1 MRDRSASIVVV
12 GLSHRTAPV
21 EVRERFAAASE
32 ALPLLLARLAARS
45 EIAETLFLSTCNRV
59 EVFARA
65 RAPMPE
71 TAFHAVREVL
81 RDHAALSSH
90 EELSGYL
97 YERDGEEAVRHI
109 FRVTASLESMVLGE
123 PQILGQVKEAYDL
136 AVEAGTLGNLLGRC
150 VTRAFSVAKRV
161 RTETALGAGTVS
173 ISSVAVDLARSIF
186 GDLTGHSVLLVGAG
200 EMAEAAAKS
209 LGKGARSVRVCNRNF
224 ERAAQL
230 AQTFGGT
237 AAPLANLEEEL
248 VLSDVVVVSTASRDF
263 VITRDLVKR
272 AMKRR
277 RGRTLFIVDISVPRN
292 VDPEAHDVDNVFVY
306 NVDDLESQVAEGLRA
321 RQGEAAAA
329 EAIVAAELD
338 EWRTWTRGLDVQ
350 PTIVGLRAKARA
362 AMLGELDRSLAGKL
376 RHLGEP
382 ERAALAQMVDSAVN
396 KLLHG
401 PTARLKSGDSAE
413 LVAAARALFDLRDD
427 DPPTDGPKAH
437 GEPTT
442 ERPPPPRSDEEQAV
456 H

>member
-1 MRDRSASIVVV
+1 MSARPSGPDRDASIVVV
-12 GLSHRTAPV
+12 GLSHKTAPV
-21 EVRERFAAASE
+21 DVRERFAAGSD
-32 ALPLLLARLAARS
+32 ALPALLARLSARP

-65 RAPMPE
+65 SGAAPDA
-71 TAFHAVREVL
+71 AFHAVREVL
-81 RDHAALSSH
+81 REHAAVSTH
-90 EELSGYL
+90 DELGGYL

-136 AVEAGTLGNLLGRC
+136 AVEAGTLGSLLGRC

-186 GDLTGHSVLLVGAG
+186 SDLEGHSVLLVGAG

-209 LGKGARSVRVCNRNF
+209 LGKGARSIRVCNRSF

-230 AQTFGGT
+230 AQTFGGS
-237 AAPLANLEEEL
+237 AAPLEQLEEEL
-248 VLSDVVVVSTASRDF
+248 VLSDVVVVSTASRSF
-263 VITRDLVKR
+263 VITRDLVR
-272 AMKRR
+272 RVMKRR

-292 VDPEAHDVDNVFVY
+292 VDPEAHEIDNVFVY
-306 NVDDLESQVAEGLRA
+306 NVDDLESQVAEGMRA
-321 RQGEAAAA
+321 RKGEAAAA
-329 EAIVAAELD
+329 EAIVAIELD
-338 EWRTWTRGLDVQ
+338 EWRSWVRGLDVQ
-350 PTIVGLRAKARA
+350 PTIVGMRAKTRA
-362 AMLGELDRSLAGKL
+362 VLHGELERSLAGKL
-376 RHLGEP
+376 RHLGDA
-382 ERAALAQMVDSAVN
+382 ERAALGQMMDAAVN

-401 PTARLKSGDSAE
+401 PTARLKAGESAD
-413 LVAAARALFDLRDD
+413 LVQAARALFDLHD
-427 DPPTDGPKAH
+427 
-437 GEPTT
+437 EPTEGT
-442 ERPPPPRSDEEQAV
+442 ARAGDESRVE